1 MSTATETEVDE
12 LYATFLSESAEDDE
26 ACESDV
32 AGQGCSRQAV
42 FVFRWQADGRLPFD
56 ARCGCARVTKQCLSH
71 GEAYM
76 ATATSS
82 MVIECLRCA
91 RFMLPHHVD
100 KLRRTA

>member
-26 ACESDV
+26 ACESE
-32 AGQGCSRQAV
+32 GCSRQAV
-42 FVFRWQADGRLPFD
+42 FVIRWQADGRLPAD
-56 ARCGCARVTKQCLSH
+56 ARCGCARVTKQCLDH

-76 ATATSS
+76 AMATSS
-82 MVIECLRCA
+82 MVVECLRCA

-100 KLRRTA
+100 RLRRTA